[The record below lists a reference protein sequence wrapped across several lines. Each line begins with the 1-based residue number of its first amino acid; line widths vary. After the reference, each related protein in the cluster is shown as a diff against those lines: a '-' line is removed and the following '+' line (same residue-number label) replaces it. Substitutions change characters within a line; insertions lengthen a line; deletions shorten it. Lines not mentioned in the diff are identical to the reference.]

1 LRTDRRVTVSMMASP
16 SAISP
21 ATWAVKTGVS
31 AETGD
36 ASDTGVLFRPLPGCA
51 PAEDGGLA
59 PCDGPIVG
67 NRPAALPAPI
77 SRLAAPFM
85 SGTGPSGS
93 TAMCVVPGEALPEPL
108 AFVVL
113 VAEAAVTAVVSA
125 AAGGVHFA
133 VVVTLAVAVSFTE
146 LTEVAF
152 DATAIWASRLT
163 VCLVFSE
170 PMLHEAVPLPLAQ
183 PLVNVGFWLD
193 GCVVSA
199 TDTSEAGPF
208 WVETCTT

>member
-1 LRTDRRVTVSMMASP
+1 MIATP

-21 ATWAVKTGVS
+21 ITCAVKTGDVS
-31 AETGD
+31 DTGD
-36 ASDTGVLFRPLPGCA
+36 ASDTGAVFPAVGCA
-51 PAEDGGLA
+51 VAVDPDVA
-59 PCDGPIVG
+59 PCDGLIVG

-77 SRLAAPFM
+77 SWLASPFR
-85 SGTGPSGS
+85 SGTGPSG
-93 TAMCVVPGEALPEPL
+93 TTPRFVAPGEALALAEP
-108 AFVVL
+108 FPL

-133 VVVTLAVAVSFTE
+133 VVATLAVAVSFTE
-146 LTEVAF
+146 LTAVAF

-163 VCLVFSE
+163 VFLAVTE
-170 PMLHEAVPLPLAQ
+170 PMLQEAVPSPFEQ
-183 PLVNVGFWLD
+183 PLLKAGFWLD
-193 GCVVSA
+193 GWAVSA

>member
-1 LRTDRRVTVSMMASP
+1 MMATP

-21 ATWAVKTGVS
+21 ITCAVKTGDVS
-31 AETGD
+31 DTGD
-36 ASDTGVLFRPLPGCA
+36 ASDTGAVFPAVGCA
-51 PAEDGGLA
+51 VAVDPVLV
-59 PCDGPIVG
+59 PCDGLIVG

-77 SRLAAPFM
+77 SWLASPFR
-85 SGTGPSGS
+85 SGTGPSGTTS
-93 TAMCVVPGEALPEPL
+93 RCVAPAEALPEL
-108 AFVVL
+108 FAL

-133 VVVTLAVAVSFTE
+133 VVATLAVAVSFTE
-146 LTEVAF
+146 PTAVAV

-163 VCLVFSE
+163 VFLVVTE
-170 PMLHEAVPLPLAQ
+170 PMLHEAVPSPFGQ
-183 PLVNVGFWLD
+183 PLLKAAFWLD
-193 GCVVSA
+193 GCAVSA